1 MTLLSEI
8 AGRRLRLPA
17 ALTRDVTV
25 ERDQPVTMDDGVD
38 LLADRWVATE
48 HAAEAQPTV
57 LVRTPYGRRQWVG
70 LIFGRLLAERGFQV
84 VVQSVRGSFGS
95 GGDFSPF
102 DERPDGL
109 ATLRWIREQPWH
121 EGGIGTI
128 GPSYLGLVQWAIAD
142 EVDAMAPSI
151 TASQFRDM
159 AMGSGA
165 LGLDTAMSWLLLL
178 NVQEAKAAPLLMA
191 RGLRGLEDVWDHLPL
206 GEIDERALGG
216 PSPIWREW
224 IEHMA
229 PDSPYWDTRD
239 FSSKVGDVEAPVQ
252 LVGGWQD
259 MFLPWLV
266 EDWRALRAKGRKPQL
281 IIGPGAH
288 VSPVLMSV
296 GLREGM
302 AWLRKHLLGDGRLV
316 RDTPVRVWVGGE
328 REWRDLEDW
337 PPPGSRELKLH
348 LQPGGGL
355 AADAPPL
362 DDDEPTRFRYDP
374 RNPTPAVGGAVL
386 LERSPVRDN
395 RELEARDDVVTFT
408 GEPLASD
415 LEALGPV
422 RADIRFRSSR
432 PDTDIFVRVCDVDES
447 GASWNV
453 CDALL
458 RLTPSEPPRGDD
470 GTARVEFPLWPT
482 AHRFKAG
489 HRIRVQI
496 SSGAH
501 PRYAR
506 NPGTGEDPVS
516 ATTLVAADQEVF
528 HDPERPSS
536 VTLTVL

>member
-1 MTLLSEI
+1 M
-8 AGRRLRLPA
+8 
-17 ALTRDVTV
+17 TV
-25 ERDQPVTMDDGVD
+25 ERDLPVTMDDGVE

-48 HAAEAQPTV
+48 HAGEAQPTV

-70 LIFGRLLAERGFQV
+70 LLFGRLLAERGLQV
-84 VVQSVRGSFGS
+84 VVQSTRGSFGS
-95 GGDFSPF
+95 GGEFSPF

-121 EGGIGTI
+121 EGGVGTI

-178 NVQEAKAAPLLMA
+178 DVQEARLAPLLMA

-206 GEIDERALGG
+206 GEIDERALGA

-229 PDSPYWDTRD
+229 PDSPYWDSRD

-266 EDWRALRAKGRKPQL
+266 EDWHALRAKGRTPQL

-296 GLREGM
+296 GLREGI

-337 PPPGSRELKLH
+337 PPPGARELKLH

-355 AADAPPL
+355 ARRRAAAGRRRADALPL
-362 DDDEPTRFRYDP
+362 RPARPDAGGRRRGAARAHAGARQP
-374 RNPTPAVGGAVL
+374 RARGA
-386 LERSPVRDN
+386 RRRRDVH
-395 RELEARDDVVTFT
+395 RRAAGRGPRGARP
-408 GEPLASD
+408 GARRHPLPLLAS
-415 LEALGPV
+415 A
-422 RADIRFRSSR
+422 
-432 PDTDIFVRVCDVDES
+432 DTDVFVRVCDVDES

-458 RLTPSEPPRGDD
+458 RLDAVRAAARRRRHRPRRLPAVADRPPLQGRPPHPRADLQRRAPAVRPQPGHRRGPGDARRSSSRPTRRSSTTPSGRPR
-470 GTARVEFPLWPT
+470 
-482 AHRFKAG
+482 
-489 HRIRVQI
+489 
-496 SSGAH
+496 
-501 PRYAR
+501 
-506 NPGTGEDPVS
+506 
-516 ATTLVAADQEVF
+516 
-528 HDPERPSS
+528 
-536 VTLTVL
+536 